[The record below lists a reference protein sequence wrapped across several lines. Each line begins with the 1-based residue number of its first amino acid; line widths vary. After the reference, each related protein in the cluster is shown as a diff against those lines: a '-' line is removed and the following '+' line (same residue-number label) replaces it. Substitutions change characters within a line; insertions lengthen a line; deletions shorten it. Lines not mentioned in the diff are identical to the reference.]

1 MEFQDL
7 ILRFAVALAIGLL
20 VGLERGWRTREE
32 TSGSRAA
39 GIRTFAISGLLGGV
53 LGALAIAMGGAA
65 AAGGIVI
72 GIGFAAYAAVIAAFC
87 LDENR
92 ADKTYSATTAI
103 AAMAT
108 FALGAYTLVGDV
120 RVGAAGAV
128 AVALVLAMRESLH
141 GWVANITWPEL
152 RSALVLLAM
161 TVIALPIV
169 PDAAI
174 GPYDNVNPREIW
186 LIAIVLAGVSFA
198 GYVAVKY
205 LGTTHGTLL
214 AGAAGG
220 LVSSTAVTITNARR
234 ASGDTRSSRIL
245 AAGVA
250 LASGVMFLRVLVITA
265 VLNASLIAL
274 LAPTL
279 LIAALAAVAYALI
292 AGYWRGRDEAA
303 VAGDRVS
310 QSVQLLVGGGVC
322 AVARRRPGRRA
333 RARRNVRRL
342 GRDRRRRHRGIV
354 RRRCHHRLDGAP
366 RPAAARHAE
375 RRAGDHRGGG
385 NRHAQQGRDRGIARR
400 TPLRARA
407 RRDGACML
415 PPRRDRALGDTEPA
429 GALAV
434 GFTALPCPS
443 GHLFDTAPWRGTPA
457 QGFAGRASHPV

>member
-7 ILRFAVALAIGLL
+7 LLRLAVALAIGLL

-53 LGALAIAMGGAA
+53 LGALAIALGGPASS
-65 AAGGIVI
+65 AGGIVI

-108 FALGAYTLVGDV
+108 FALGAYTLAGDM

-128 AVALVLAMRESLH
+128 AVAVVLAMRESLH
-141 GWVANITWPEL
+141 GWIANLTWPEL

-174 GPYDNVNPREIW
+174 GPYGNVNPREIW

-234 ASGDTRSSRIL
+234 A
-245 AAGVA
+245 
-250 LASGVMFLRVLVITA
+250 A
-265 VLNASLIAL
+265 VNVGNA
-274 LAPTL
+274 
-279 LIAALAAVAYALI
+279 
-292 AGYWRGRDEAA
+292 RE
-303 VAGDRVS
+303 
-310 QSVQLLVGGGVC
+310 
-322 AVARRRPGRRA
+322 
-333 RARRNVRRL
+333 
-342 GRDRRRRHRGIV
+342 
-354 RRRCHHRLDGAP
+354 
-366 RPAAARHAE
+366 
-375 RRAGDHRGGG
+375 
-385 NRHAQQGRDRGIARR
+385 
-400 TPLRARA
+400 
-407 RRDGACML
+407 L
-415 PPRRDRALGDTEPA
+415 P
-429 GALAV
+429 
-434 GFTALPCPS
+434 
-443 GHLFDTAPWRGTPA
+443 
-457 QGFAGRASHPV
+457 

>member
-1 MEFQDL
+1 M
-7 ILRFAVALAIGLL
+7 V
-20 VGLERGWRTREE
+20 
-32 TSGSRAA
+32 
-39 GIRTFAISGLLGGV
+39 
-53 LGALAIAMGGAA
+53 
-65 AAGGIVI
+65 
-72 GIGFAAYAAVIAAFC
+72 AAFC

-108 FALGAYTLVGDV
+108 FALSPYTLVGDV

-128 AVALVLAMRESLH
+128 AVAVVLAMRESLH

-174 GPYDNVNPREIW
+174 GPYGNVNPREIW

-220 LVSSTAVTITNARR
+220 LVSSTAVTITNARH

-250 LASGVMFLRVLVITA
+250 LASGVMFLRVLVIAA

-274 LAPTL
+274 LAPAL
-279 LIAALAAVAYALI
+279 LTAALAAVAYALI

-303 VAGDRVS
+303 VQEIAFRNPFSFWSVVGFALLLAVVLVAG
-310 QSVQLLVGGGVC
+310 
-322 AVARRRPGRRA
+322 
-333 RARRNVRRL
+333 
-342 GRDRRRRHRGIV
+342 
-354 RRRCHHRLDGAP
+354 
-366 RPAAARHAE
+366 
-375 RRAGDHRGGG
+375 
-385 NRHAQQGRDRGIARR
+385 
-400 TPLRARA
+400 
-407 RRDGACML
+407 
-415 PPRRDRALGDTEPA
+415 RALGETFGASGSAIA
-429 GALAV
+429 GAAIAGSFDVDAITVSMARLAPQPLD
-434 GFTALPCPS
+434 TRSAALAIIVAAAS
-443 GHLFDTAPWRGTPA
+443 DTLSKVAIGASLGGRR
-457 QGFAGRASHPV
+457 FALELAAMALACFLPGGIALWATLSLLAR

>member
-7 ILRFAVALAIGLL
+7 LLRFAVALAIGLL

-128 AVALVLAMRESLH
+128 AVAVVLAMRESLH

-174 GPYDNVNPREIW
+174 GPYGNVNPREIW

-220 LVSSTAVTITNARR
+220 LVPRPRSPSPMHGAHPATRGRR
-234 ASGDTRSSRIL
+234 AFWPPASRSRTASCSCACSSSPPCSTR
-245 AAGVA
+245 
-250 LASGVMFLRVLVITA
+250 
-265 VLNASLIAL
+265 SLIAL

-279 LIAALAAVAYALI
+279 LTAALAAVAFALI
-292 AGYWRGRDEAA
+292 AGYWRGRDEAEPP
-303 VAGDRVS
+303 GDRVS

-322 AVARRRPGRRA
+322 AAARRRPGRRA

-342 GRDRRRRHRGIV
+342 GAIAGAVIAGLFDVDAITVSMARLAPQPLDTRSAALAIIV
-354 RRRCHHRLDGAP
+354 
-366 RPAAARHAE
+366 AAATDTLSKVAIGASLGG
-375 RRAGDHRGGG
+375 RRFALELAAMALACFLAG
-385 NRHAQQGRDRGIARR
+385 GIALWA
-400 TPLRARA
+400 TLSVLAR
-407 RRDGACML
+407 
-415 PPRRDRALGDTEPA
+415 
-429 GALAV
+429 
-434 GFTALPCPS
+434 
-443 GHLFDTAPWRGTPA
+443 
-457 QGFAGRASHPV
+457 